1 MGGAVTLSTFA
12 GDDFSEPP
20 STGDTYSSSIDVL
33 TQIMHGE
40 LFAARQRKNQAL
52 AEERQD
58 DEILSRITRFE
69 LAFSKSFRSFCK
81 GALLRHT
88 IE

>member
-1 MGGAVTLSTFA
+1 MD
-12 GDDFSEPP
+12 DDFDEPP
-20 STGDTYSSSIDVL
+20 STDDYYPSGIDVL
-33 TQIMHGE
+33 TQMMHSE
-40 LFAARQRKNQAL
+40 LSAARQRKSQAL

-69 LAFSKSFRSFCK
+69 FAFSLSFKSSCK
-81 GALLRHT
+81 GALLRRM